1 MVSAVWPEAPA
12 LCAAVDRVLSL
23 IQPAPGHE
31 PVRIQ
36 IDRKGGPGY
45 RATSINTSNSNLTY
59 SDNDGSLELSVKDGK
74 KSLVAKDSKGEQLYT
89 GPVTTPEERQA
100 LPAAVRVRLEKLEGM
115 QDITFHTDGSFLE
128 AETRTFRPAPRGI
141 SMPLPAQ
148 PARRWTGPVTFF

>member
-1 MVSAVWPEAPA
+1 M
-12 LCAAVDRVLSL
+12 
-23 IQPAPGHE
+23 
-31 PVRIQ
+31 
-36 IDRKGGPGY
+36 
-45 RATSINTSNSNLTY
+45 
-59 SDNDGSLELSVKDGK
+59 KDGK